1 MWKLTL
7 RAVQN
12 SVIQAG
18 PSHRPPLGLLPVFF
32 KTNRET
38 ISYSILKRNAYAAYD
53 YNFKPGTER
62 IYEKSNIYFITFA
75 H

>member
-1 MWKLTL
+1 MRKLTL

-38 ISYSILKRNAYAAYD
+38 ISYSILKRNAYD
-53 YNFKPGTER
+53 YNFKLGTER
-62 IYEKSNIYFITFA
+62 IYEKSKIYFITFA